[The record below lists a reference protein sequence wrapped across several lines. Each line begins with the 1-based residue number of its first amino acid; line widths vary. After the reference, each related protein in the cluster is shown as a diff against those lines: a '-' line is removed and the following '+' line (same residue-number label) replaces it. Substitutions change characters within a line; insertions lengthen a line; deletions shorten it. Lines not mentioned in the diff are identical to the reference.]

1 MLAVQGEEDLSGI
14 IIKLTLLF
22 LLVPIFLT
30 VYIYTANRAKLR
42 HQQEKKELAASFEK
56 ERILAE
62 LEASKAAREHIAA
75 DLHDSIG
82 QVLSLMVIELRA
94 MAGGSN
100 KSIVQG
106 IPRLTEL
113 GERGLSELRSVAK
126 AIREHEPL
134 LHGLGM
140 ALRTEVKY
148 LEEMG
153 YFSISLD
160 MPEEYEPEFG
170 QDRGILLFR
179 IFQEATNN
187 ILKHANA
194 TWVSVNLRPE
204 GGDTVLRIV
213 DNGRGFDIDKGT
225 AKGGAGLH
233 NIRQRARLL
242 GGTCKIHSVAG
253 TGTSITITIPNEKES

>member
-1 MLAVQGEEDLSGI
+1 M
-14 IIKLTLLF
+14 
-22 LLVPIFLT
+22 VPIFLT

-42 HQQEKKELAASFEK
+42 HRQEKKELAANFER

-62 LEASKAAREHIAA
+62 LEASKTAREHIAA

-82 QVLSLMVIELRA
+82 QVLSLMVIELRS

-100 KSIVQG
+100 KSIAQG
-106 IPRLTEL
+106 LPRLTEL
-113 GERGLSELRSVAK
+113 GERGLSELRSIAK

-160 MPEEYEPEFG
+160 MPEGYEPPLG
-170 QDRGILLFR
+170 RDRGILLFR

-187 ILKHANA
+187 ILKHAKA
-194 TWVSVNLRPE
+194 TWVSINLRPE
-204 GGDTVLRIV
+204 EGCTVLRIV
-213 DNGRGFDIDKGT
+213 DNGRGFDVDKGR
-225 AKGGAGLH
+225 AKGGSGLH

-242 GGTCKIHSVAG
+242 GGTCEINSVES
-253 TGTSITITIPNEKES
+253 TGTSIIINIPHHEAS